1 MLIPNIHTHIFGAS
15 MCESY
20 DRLFQLYVAI
30 LGFESPRYFLF
41 ANVEVT
47 FALFSNEY
55 GMKKSQRFV

>member
-1 MLIPNIHTHIFGAS
+1 